1 MNKLEHSCRE
11 ASDYF
16 KNLGDKSRDHKNRER
31 MYKLSLDTLCAAVW
45 IENMRKFEFMFAQI
59 YPECYEDVWRAVNDT
74 VVSIDESSTYPPV
87 LKFTSFTLK
96 EENDET

>member
-1 MNKLEHSCRE
+1 MQSLEESCRE

-16 KNLGDKSRDHKNRER
+16 RSLGDKSRDHKNRER

-45 IENMRKFEFMFAQI
+45 IENMRKFEFMFAQV

-74 VVSIDESSTYPPV
+74 VVSIDERSIYPRV
-87 LKFTSFTLK
+87 LKSHHFTLT
-96 EENDET
+96 EERDG